1 MRAFQ
6 TMAVRLVLGGLVVLG
21 AAAVSAQR
29 PSYPPDIDPESGNR
43 LPLVKRADLDEY
55 GKKVY
60 DDNLAPGRT
69 SLLGGPV
76 SLRMYVPEIADHL
89 HATNQ
94 FLRNKAGL
102 PPRLV
107 ELAILATTRELNAQ
121 YEWSS
126 HEPAALRVGL
136 EQQIIDVVKHRRD
149 VTGLGEKEAAI
160 IQLARETLG
169 KRKVGS
175 ETFARARKAFGEK
188 GVITIAGLMGEYSA
202 ASVLLTMT
210 DQQLRPD
217 QKPLL
222 PIP

>member
-6 TMAVRLVLGGLVVLG
+6 TTAVRVVFGGLVVFG
-21 AAAVSAQR
+21 PAALSAQR
-29 PSYPPDIDPESGNR
+29 PSYPADIDPESGNR
-43 LPLVKRADLDEY
+43 LPIVKRADLDEY
-55 GKKVY
+55 GKKVF

-69 SLLGGPV
+69 TLLGGPV
-76 SLRMYVPEIADHL
+76 ALRMYVPEIADHL

-107 ELAILATTRELNAQ
+107 ELVILATTRELNAQ
-121 YEWSS
+121 YEWSG

-136 EQQIIDVVKHRRD
+136 EPEIIDIVKYRRD

-160 IQLARETLG
+160 IQLVRETLG
-169 KRKVGS
+169 KRKVSS
-175 ETFARARKAFGEK
+175 ETFARARKTLGER
-188 GVITIAGLMGEYSA
+188 GLIVIGGLMGEYSA